1 MDATTFHLFPSLP
14 PELRRLIWKLAMGVP
29 RVVHADLRDGSSAR
43 GLGPFFRLG
52 EKLYEQ
58 VPVFFF
64 VHRESRMI
72 ALDFYD
78 IRFTIKKKGQQG
90 GTRDGTSELSWRRNF
105 IMSAQEM
112 FSVRPAEGTSYY
124 NEPPIKISGGF
135 NRVRTI
141 LIPRRHSLVKDEM
154 ERFKG
159 VTNRGLGLAD
169 LRQKMSDVN
178 ARLTTFYMCWLVLDQ
193 LQRYARDHTGTSD
206 GDSDQQRIVYLIQTA
221 DEPAPQEIADS
232 LRRHSGQLQDF
243 LTAIM
248 GGRVLREPF
257 WLALGR
263 LFAESGP
270 RVKLMLA

>member
-1 MDATTFHLFPSLP
+1 MY
-14 PELRRLIWKLAMGVP
+14 
-29 RVVHADLRDGSSAR
+29 ADLGDSSSTR
-43 GLGPFFRLG
+43 GLGPYFRIG
-52 EKLYEQ
+52 KKLYEQ

-64 VHRESRMI
+64 VDRESRMI
-72 ALDFYD
+72 AQDFYD

-90 GTRDGTSELSWRRNF
+90 GTGDGISKPAFRRHF
-105 IMSAQEM
+105 IMSPQEI
-112 FSVRPAEGTSYY
+112 FSVRPAEGDEYY
-124 NEPPIKISGGF
+124 NEPLIDISRGF

-141 LIPRRHSLVKDEM
+141 LIPRRHSLVRDEM
-154 ERFKG
+154 EKSKG

-193 LQRYARDHTGTSD
+193 LQRYARDHRGTSD
-206 GDSDQQRIVYLIQTA
+206 GDNDEQRIVYLIQTA

-257 WLALGR
+257 WLSLGR